1 MKAFRI
7 NLMALLGL
15 VLFVYQLKAQEKKSL
30 AGTWQVKLD
39 PQDEGLQAHW
49 WEKTF
54 TTKAQLPG
62 SLTTN
67 NIGNAVS
74 LATPWTGDVIDS
86 SYFFAEKYAKYRQGN
101 IKIPFWLKPT
111 VHYVGPAWYKKQVEI
126 PAEWATKRVLLNL
139 ERCHW
144 ETNVFVNGE
153 FCGTQNSLVSPHLY
167 DITGYLKAGKTNEI
181 VLRVDNRIKIYI
193 GPNSSSI
200 TEHTQ
205 TNWNG
210 VIGDISLEARAKIN
224 IEDLQIYP
232 RLATSS
238 IDIALQIKKAP
249 TVNFKGKIVVQA
261 NALQGSKASFA
272 TKELPVNLTTAND
285 GINLNYQL
293 SQAQLWDEF
302 SPNLYQLQ
310 VTLFDEQGKKI
321 TEKSTNFGMREMS
334 TIGSRIA
341 INGRPI
347 FLRGDVDCAGFPL
360 TGFPSMERSFWEK
373 VVSTAKNYGLNHLR
387 FHSWCPP
394 EVAFQVA
401 DSLGIYLYVESPLWA
416 NQGSAVGT
424 GGLVDDFIYQESE
437 RIIKTYGN
445 HPSFC
450 MMSYGN
456 EPAGK
461 NQFTFLGKW
470 VEHFK
475 QKDSRHLYT
484 SGAGWPIL
492 PENQFN
498 IHSDARIQRWG
509 EGVNSILNKE
519 KPSTS
524 YDWRTRVQG
533 SPNQPYISHE
543 IGQWCAYPNLKEIA
557 KYTGVLKATNF
568 EIFKET
574 LEARGMGEQA
584 DDFLYASGRLQTLCY
599 KADIEAALRTPGFG
613 GFQLLGL
620 HDFSGQG
627 TALVGVLDAFWD
639 AKGYVTPEEYR
650 TFCNTTVLLARFPS
664 LIYTNQ
670 ETLEVPVE
678 IAHFGSST
686 LKNTKILWKIV
697 DEKGV
702 VQKEGFWSKEQIN
715 IDNLQA
721 VGSLKFALSRYKK
734 AQKLS
739 LKVTLAGTDVKNAW
753 DFWVY
758 PAQLKPESGNVL
770 VTDKLTPAI
779 QQQLEAGRTVLL
791 LPFGQVK
798 EGKGAEVKVGFSSI
812 FWNTAWTSGQAPHTL
827 GITCKPSHP
836 LFRFF
841 PTESYSN
848 YQWQDLMSHAQAM
861 ILNDFPLHFKSVIQ
875 PIDTWFENRK
885 LALAFEGK
893 VGKGKL
899 MVCSIDLEQ
908 NIDNR
913 PVARQLK
920 YSMLQYL
927 NSKDF
932 QPTEE
937 INLDLLK
944 SFFK

>member
-1 MKAFRI
+1 MKHFRLYLTI
-7 NLMALLGL
+7 VGSFWMACL
-15 VLFVYQLKAQEKKSL
+15 QLQAQERKSL

-49 WEKTF
+49 WEKAF
-54 TTKAQLPG
+54 PEKAQLPG
-62 SLTTN
+62 SLASN
-67 NIGNAVS
+67 NLGYKVS

-86 SYFFAEKYAKYRQGN
+86 SYFVLEKYAKYRQGD
-101 IKIPFWLKPT
+101 IKIPFWLKPKR
-111 VHYVGPAWYKKQVEI
+111 HFIGPAWYKKAIEI
-126 PAEWATKRVLLNL
+126 PENWAKKRVLLHL

-153 FCGTQNSLVSPHLY
+153 FCGTQNSLVSPHIY
-167 DITGYLKAGKTNEI
+167 DITGHLKAGKKNEI

-210 VIGDISLEARAKIN
+210 VIGDISLEAQETTN
-224 IEDLQIYP
+224 IDDLQIYP

-238 IDIALQIKKAP
+238 IDLALTLNQSKGH
-249 TVNFKGKIVVQA
+249 TFKGKIRLQARSLQA
-261 NALQGSKASFA
+261 NGAIFPV
-272 TKELPVNLTTAND
+272 KELPVS
-285 GINLNYQL
+285 L
-293 SQAQLWDEF
+293 SSENQTFTIAYALPQAQLWDEF
-302 SPNLYQLQ
+302 SPNLYQLTATI
-310 VTLFDEQGKKI
+310 VDEKGQKI
-321 TEKSTNFGMREMS
+321 AEKISRFGMREMT
-334 TIGSRIA
+334 TIGTRIA

-373 VVSTAKNYGLNHLR
+373 VANTAKSYGLNHLR

-461 NQFTFLGKW
+461 NQFAFLGKW
-470 VEHFK
+470 VEYFK
-475 QKDSRHLYT
+475 QKDGRRLYT

-509 EGVNSILNKE
+509 EGINSIINKE
-519 KPSTS
+519 KPNTQ
-524 YDWRTRVQG
+524 YDWRKRVQG
-533 SPNQPYISHE
+533 TQPYISHE
-543 IGQWCAYPNLKEIA
+543 IGQWCAYPNFKEIA
-557 KYTGVLKATNF
+557 KYTGVLQATNF

-574 LEARGMGEQA
+574 LEAKGMGEQA

-620 HDFSGQG
+620 HDFPGQG
-627 TALVGVLDAFWD
+627 TALVGALDAFWD
-639 AKGYVTPEEYR
+639 SKGYTTPEEYR
-650 TFCNTTVLLARFPS
+650 SFCNTTVLLARFPS

-678 IAHFGSST
+678 VAHFGGAP
-686 LKNTKILWKIV
+686 LKNAKILWQIV
-697 DEKGV
+697 DEKGA
-702 VQKEGFWSKEQIN
+702 VQQEGSWSKEQLN

-739 LKVTLAGTDVKNAW
+739 LKVNLAGTDVKNAW

-758 PAQLKPESGNVL
+758 PAQITPENGQVI

-779 QQQLEAGRTVLL
+779 QQQLEAGKTVLL

-798 EGKGAEVKVGFSSI
+798 KGKGAEVQVGFSSI
-812 FWNTAWTSGQAPHTL
+812 FWNTAWTSGQAPHTM

-861 ILNDFPLHFKSVIQ
+861 ILDEFPQSFKANIQ

-899 MVCSIDLEQ
+899 MVCSIDLEK
-908 NIDNR
+908 NLESR

-920 YSMLQYL
+920 YSMLKYL

-932 QPTEE
+932 QPTQA
-937 INLDLLK
+937 IDLNLLK
-944 SFFK
+944 SFFE